1 MHRRDQREFDAFV
14 RAVGDR
20 LLHTAELL
28 TGDPVRAERRVNRAL
43 ARTYLKWRHSAESD
57 PTRIAHRALV
67 AGYLDPWRPLPWRP
81 QPTRGPGRGWAAGS
95 AEVWAGVAPGA
106 GVGAAVGAGEPG
118 SCTDAEAERARD
130 EVLRGLD
137 GLTRL
142 ERAVTVL
149 RAYARLD
156 EFDTAEAL
164 AVREA
169 TVRSAYG
176 RAAARLAAA
185 AGVGTA
191 AQPGGANRRRSRETI
206 TWTAGV
212 GVTHGQTLAPG
223 APDSA
228 ASSVA
233 AGAAAEFDTFG
244 SVGSVGSV
252 DTFGSSAASTT
263 SASSGEVG
271 RMHPSGGTKPH
282 V

>member
-43 ARTYLKWRHSAESD
+43 ARTYLKWRHSAEPD

-81 QPTRGPGRGWAAGS
+81 QPVRRPYRDSPGTAGGPAG
-95 AEVWAGVAPGA
+95 VWAGVAPAA
-106 GVGAAVGAGEPG
+106 GVGASVGAGEPG
-118 SCTDAEAERARD
+118 SCTDAEAARARD

-185 AGVGTA
+185 GSAPGSPGSA
-191 AQPGGANRRRSRETI
+191 AQTAPAVRRRSREAV

-212 GVTHGQTLAPG
+212 GVRHGSAAPG
-223 APDSA
+223 SA
-228 ASSVA
+228 E
-233 AGAAAEFDTFG
+233 AGSAYPTG
-244 SVGSVGSV
+244 SP
-252 DTFGSSAASTT
+252 
-263 SASSGEVG
+263 E
-271 RMHPSGGTKPH
+271 PH
-282 V
+282 A